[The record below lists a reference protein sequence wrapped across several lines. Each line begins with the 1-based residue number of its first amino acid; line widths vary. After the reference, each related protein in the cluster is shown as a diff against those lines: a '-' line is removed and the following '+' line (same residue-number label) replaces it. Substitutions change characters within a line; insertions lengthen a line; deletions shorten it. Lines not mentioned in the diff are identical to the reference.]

1 MIKPFILFSLLLA
14 SVITVSAQD
23 RFRGI
28 VLEYKSNE
36 LMPEVSVKNLN
47 KHDST
52 RSNRSGEFSLRADK
66 DDILVF
72 SYPGYRTDSLVVTDF
87 ALKRVYLT
95 SVNDPRMLDE
105 VNINALTN
113 SRIAEEKERLRK
125 EGQFA
130 NTVSGGSSANGT
142 QRMGGIGFSPSRI
155 FGKGARNARRQ
166 YRMLEVE
173 SNNRIIDARFTE
185 ELITSLTPLRGEDL
199 SLFMAKYRPKAS
211 FIQEA
216 NDETLRLYIMDS
228 YNKYKDLSSAAK
240 EKIKLDNKEPEKRA
254 K

>member
-1 MIKPFILFSLLLA
+1 MVRPFILVFVLLIA
-14 SVITVSAQD
+14 AFTVRSQD
-23 RFRGI
+23 RFKGI

-36 LMPEVSVKNLN
+36 FMPEVSVRNLN
-47 KHDST
+47 RSDST
-52 RSNRSGEFSLRADK
+52 RSNKAGEFSISAVK

-72 SYPGYRTDSLVVTDF
+72 SYPGYRVDSLVVTDF

-95 SVNDPRMLDE
+95 PINDPRMLEE
-105 VNINALTN
+105 VNVTALTN
-113 SRIAEEKERLRK
+113 SRIAEEKERLKK

-130 NTVSGGSSANGT
+130 NTVSSGSAGNGT

-155 FGKGARNARRQ
+155 FGKNARNARRQ
-166 YRMLEVE
+166 YNMLEEE
-173 SNNRIIDARFTE
+173 SNNRIIDARFNE
-185 ELITSLTPLRGEDL
+185 RLITSLTPLRGEDL

-228 YNKYKDLSSAAK
+228 YNEYKDLDTAAK
-240 EKIKLDNKEPEKRA
+240 AKIKLKETNKRTK
-254 K
+254 

>member
-1 MIKPFILFSLLLA
+1 M
-14 SVITVSAQD
+14 ITVNAQD

-36 LMPEVSVKNLN
+36 LMPEVSIKNLN
-47 KHDST
+47 KSDST
-52 RSNRSGEFSLRADK
+52 RSDQSGEFSIRASK

-72 SYPGYRTDSLVVTDF
+72 SYPGYRVDSLVVTDF
-87 ALKRVYLT
+87 ALKRIYLT
-95 SVNDPRMLDE
+95 SVNDPRMLE
-105 VNINALTN
+105 VVNINALTN
-113 SRIAEEKERLRK
+113 NRIAEEKERLKK

-130 NTVSGGSSANGT
+130 NTVTGSSNVNGT

-166 YRMLEVE
+166 YKMLEEE
-173 SNNRIIDARFTE
+173 SNNRIIDARFTA

-216 NDETLRLYIMDS
+216 NDETLRLYVMDS
-228 YNKYKDLSSAAK
+228 YNKYKNLSPAAK
-240 EKIKLDNKEPEKRA
+240 EKIKLEDTTQTK
-254 K
+254 